1 MEQRTINENRS
12 TGSNSTNCRIKQN
25 YRSCDGSFLLSC
37 VHKLTLL
44 TIQTF
49 ICIGLALYYFLYYI
63 LLMVHRTVCFFRRRH
78 SHISLLELN
87 LTWAL
92 HYSSAPATLLL
103 VSVSHPED
111 VHHAMSVTSKKSFVD
126 SVQSG
131 YVQSTEELCVI
142 SEYSIWFWLKIT

>member
-1 MEQRTINENRS
+1 MEQRTINENWS
-12 TGSNSTNCRIKQN
+12 TGSKSTNCRIKQN
-25 YRSCDGSFLLSC
+25 YRSCDRSFLLSC

-63 LLMVHRTVCFFRRRH
+63 LMVHCTVCFFRRRH
-78 SHISLLELN
+78 SHILLLELN

-92 HYSSAPATLLL
+92 HDSSAPATLLL
-103 VSVSHPED
+103 VSVSNSED
-111 VHHAMSVTSKKSFVD
+111 AHHAMSETSKESFVD

-131 YVQSTEELCVI
+131 YVQSTEELCDS
-142 SEYSIWFWLKIT
+142 SEYSISFWLKIT